1 MIMVSKEATEKFKEI
16 KLKTKN
22 PEKTM
27 LRVTFGGTG

>member
-1 MIMVSKEATEKFKEI
+1 MITISKEATEKFKEI

-27 LRVTFGGTG
+27 LRVVFEGAG